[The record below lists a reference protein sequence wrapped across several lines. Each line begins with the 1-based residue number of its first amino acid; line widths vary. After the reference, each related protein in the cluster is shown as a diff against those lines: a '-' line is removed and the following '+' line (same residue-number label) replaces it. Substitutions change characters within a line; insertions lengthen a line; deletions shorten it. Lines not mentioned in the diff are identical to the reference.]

1 MMNRNDMYEPILTV
15 MATAEGEGLH
25 RKAIASQIED
35 WFTLTED
42 EWAELRKT
50 HKVDKYSTKFQK
62 EVDYALNHLRNAGLS
77 SGSSSHGRGYHQI
90 TEQGRKI
97 LEIVAADDIPSK
109 VQDLVRENKQKEQ
122 NQVAKTKEENT
133 KQTLTEG
140 PAAWREVLL
149 DILQNM
155 PPEAFERLCQRLL
168 RESGF
173 IEVEVTGRAGDGGI
187 DGRGII
193 RLAGL
198 IGFPVLF
205 QCKRYSGNVGP
216 NVVRDFRGAMAG
228 RAEKGVILTTGG
240 FTRDAQREAIRDGAT
255 PIDLIDGELL
265 MEKMKEL
272 RLGMRAKMVEV
283 VEVDKQW
290 FASFSR
296 QT

>member
-15 MATAEGEGLH
+15 MATAEKEGLH
-25 RKAIASQIED
+25 RKAIASQIEE

-62 EVDYALNHLRNAGLS
+62 EVDYALNRLRNAGLS
-77 SGSSSHGRGYHQI
+77 SGSSSRGRGYHQI

-97 LEIVAADDIPSK
+97 IGTVAADDIPSK
-109 VQDLVRENKQKEQ
+109 VQDLIGKNEGKNKKQKATEGEADAPK
-122 NQVAKTKEENT
+122 NTTRKDIKTKEEKT
-133 KQTLTEG
+133 KQILTEG
-140 PAAWREVLL
+140 PADWRTDLL
-149 DILQNM
+149 DTLQNM
-155 PPEAFERLCQRLL
+155 SPDAFERLCQRLL

-173 IEVEVTGRAGDGGI
+173 IEVEVTGKTGDGGI
-187 DGRGII
+187 DGHGII
-193 RLAGL
+193 RLAGM
-198 IGFPVLF
+198 ISFPVLF

-216 NVVRDFRGAMAG
+216 NVVRDFRGAMVG

-240 FTRDAQREAIRDGAT
+240 FTRDAQREATRDGTT

-272 RLGMRAKMVEV
+272 R
-283 VEVDKQW
+283 
-290 FASFSR
+290 SR
-296 QT
+296 RTCEDG